1 MATFPELQ
9 GTATT
14 GKTKMWSIRVFD
26 RASCCASTTGL
37 VGVIETTHGYVD
49 GKKQVN
55 EKIISEGKNI
65 GKKNET
71 TPLQQAISEAKSSWV
86 KKKESGYSPVISE
99 EYGVIA
105 AGGAGAG
112 GAGTGGTADDAVSV
126 DSEVNHSQG
135 TSGANRG
142 KGVTED
148 VPSPMLAHDYNK
160 RGKSIKFPCFVQRKF
175 DGTRCVGMPS
185 KGLFSRNRKAY
196 PHLEHIAAEINK
208 LPPGVVPDGELYSDT
223 LTFQEIV
230 SLVKQETLKKGAEEK
245 QLQIKFHIYDLINE
259 MPYEQRYANLQMLF
273 NKYKFKH
280 LVFVK
285 TDMCESEE
293 RMKELHAAY
302 VAEGYEGIMLR
313 NKTGLYK
320 NSRSADLQKY
330 KEFFDDEYEVVD
342 YKEGEGLEEGCV
354 LWVCKT
360 PEDKL
365 FSCRPR
371 GTREDRVELFK
382 NGDKYVGKKLTVRF
396 QELTNDKVPRFPVG
410 ITFRDYE

>member
-26 RASCCASTTGL
+26 RASDSISGL

-86 KKKESGYSPVISE
+86 KKKESGYSE
-99 EYGVIA
+99 TDGVSA
-105 AGGAGAG
+105 AGGAG
-112 GAGTGGTADDAVSV
+112 GTGGTADDAASV
-126 DSEVNHSQG
+126 DSE
-135 TSGANRG
+135 TKRRG

-160 RGKSIKFPCFVQRKF
+160 RAKSIKFPCFVQRKF
-175 DGTRCVGMPS
+175 DGTRCVGMPG
-185 KGLFSRNRKAY
+185 KGLFSRNRKTY
-196 PHLEHIAAEINK
+196 PHLEHIAAELNK
-208 LPPGVVPDGELYSDT
+208 LPPSIVLDGELYSDT

-245 QLQIKFHIYDLINE
+245 QLQIKFHIYDIINT

-273 NKYKFKH
+273 NKYKFKN
-280 LVFVK
+280 LVLVK
-285 TDMCESEE
+285 TDTCESEE
-293 RMKELHAAY
+293 RMKELHATY
-302 VAEGYEGIMLR
+302 VAEGFEGIMLR

-330 KEFFDDEYEVVD
+330 KEFFDDEYEVVN

-360 PEDKL
+360 PEGKL

-410 ITFRDYE
+410 ITFRELYE

>member
-26 RASCCASTTGL
+26 RGSDAGL

-49 GKKQVN
+49 GKMQIN

-86 KKKESGYSPVISE
+86 KKKESGYSPVTSE
-99 EYGVIA
+99 VDGVITVA
-105 AGGAGAG
+105 AGAG
-112 GAGTGGTADDAVSV
+112 GDDAASV
-126 DSEVNHSQG
+126 DSETKG

-142 KGVTED
+142 KGITED

-160 RGKSIKFPCFVQRKF
+160 RAKSIKFPCFVQRKF
-175 DGTRCVGMPS
+175 DGTRCVGMPG

-196 PHLEHIAAEINK
+196 PHLEHIVAEINK
-208 LPPGVVPDGELYSDT
+208 LPPSIVLDGELYSDT

-230 SLVKQETLKKGAEEK
+230 GLVKQETLKKGAEEK
-245 QLQIKFHIYDLINE
+245 HLKIQFHIYDIIND

-302 VAEGYEGIMLR
+302 VVEGYEGIMLR

-360 PEDKL
+360 PEGKL